1 MAGKFEIKTSSNGK
15 FHFNLKAGNGQI
27 ILSSE
32 MYESKSACD
41 NGIESVKK
49 NAADAARFEKR
60 SSSKG
65 DPYFVLK
72 AGNGQEIGR
81 SEMYSSDAACDN
93 GIESVK
99 NNAPAAA
106 VDDTTSAD

>member
-1 MAGKFEIKTSSNGK
+1 MAGKFEIKKSASGK

-32 MYESKSACD
+32 MYETKSAAE

-49 NAADAARFEKR
+49 NATESFRFEKR
-60 SSSKG
+60 TSTKG

-93 GIESVK
+93 GIESVQK
-99 NNAPAAA
+99 NAPDAEI
-106 VDDTTSAD
+106 VDIIEA

>member
-1 MAGKFEIKTSSNGK
+1 MAGKFEIKQSKNGK

-32 MYESKSACD
+32 MYESRGACE
-41 NGIESVKK
+41 NGIESIKK
-49 NAADAARFEKR
+49 NAGNEARFEKR

-65 DPYFVLK
+65 DPYFILK

-81 SEMYSSDAACDN
+81 SEMYSSAAACQN
-93 GIESVK
+93 GIDSVQK
-99 NNAPAAA
+99 NAPDATV
-106 VDDTTSAD
+106 VDAIEA

>member
-1 MAGKFEIKTSSNGK
+1 MAGKFEIKKSTNGK

-32 MYESKSACD
+32 LYETRSACE

-49 NAADAARFEKR
+49 NASDASRFEKR
-60 SSSKG
+60 TSTKG
-65 DPYFVLK
+65 DPFFVLK

-93 GIESVK
+93 GIESVQK
-99 NNAPAAA
+99 NAPDAEV
-106 VDDTTSAD
+106 VDTIQA

>member
-1 MAGKFEIKTSSNGK
+1 MAGKFEIKKSTNGK

-32 MYESKSACD
+32 LYETHGAAK
-41 NGIESVKK
+41 NGIESVRT
-49 NAADAARFEKR
+49 NAADLTRFEKR
-60 SSSKG
+60 TSAKG
-65 DPYFVLK
+65 ESYFVLK

-93 GIESVK
+93 GIESVQK
-99 NNAPAAA
+99 NAPDAEII
-106 VDDTTSAD
+106 DTIQA

>member
-1 MAGKFEIKTSSNGK
+1 MAGKFEIKKSTNGK

-32 MYESKSACD
+32 LYETRGACE

-49 NAADAARFEKR
+49 NAADARSFEKR
-60 SSSKG
+60 TSTKG
-65 DPYFVLK
+65 DPFFVLK
-72 AGNGQEIGR
+72 AANGQEIGR

-93 GIESVK
+93 GIEAVQ
-99 NNAPAAA
+99 NNAPDAEV
-106 VDDTTSAD
+106 VDTIQA

>member
-1 MAGKFEIKTSSNGK
+1 MAGKFEIKKSASGK

-32 MYESKSACD
+32 MYETRSAAE

-49 NAADAARFEKR
+49 NASESARFEKR
-60 SSSKG
+60 TSAKG

-93 GIESVK
+93 GIESVQK
-99 NNAPAAA
+99 NAPDAEI
-106 VDDTTSAD
+106 VDIIQA

>member
-1 MAGKFEIKTSSNGK
+1 MAGKFEIKKSASGK
-15 FHFNLKAGNGQI
+15 FHFNLKAGNGQV

-32 MYESKSACD
+32 MYETRSAAE

-49 NAADAARFEKR
+49 NAAESSRFEKR
-60 SSSKG
+60 TSAKG
-65 DPYFVLK
+65 DPYFVIK

-93 GIESVK
+93 GIESVQK
-99 NNAPAAA
+99 NAPDAEI
-106 VDDTTSAD
+106 VDIIQA